1 MNNGYYAIVLDKKSR
16 KDVRKKATMDVV
28 NGDHITLAYKP
39 DDRTFKKLKCL
50 VGKKVD
56 AYYNQIRANKNIEAY
71 FIRDMYLTESYKK
84 LKKITPGQAHITISH
99 KKGYKPGDAKSM
111 FDKPPM
117 KFYFPTDMV
126 QGKVKWIQYK
136 KEAI

>member
-16 KDVRKKATMDVV
+16 KDVRKKATMDIV

-84 LKKITPGQAHITISH
+84 GN
-99 KKGYKPGDAKSM
+99 KPNDAKSM

-117 KFYFPTDMV
+117 KFYFPTEMAS
-126 QGKVKWIQYK
+126 GKVKWISY
-136 KEAI
+136 E

>member
-1 MNNGYYAIVLDKKSR
+1 MNMNNGYYAIVLDKKSR

-50 VGKKVD
+50 LNRKVD

-84 LKKITPGQAHITISH
+84 LKKITPGQAHITISY
-99 KKGYKPGDAKSM
+99 KKGYKPNDAKSM

-117 KFYFPTDMV
+117 KFYFPTEMAS
-126 QGKVKWIQYK
+126 GKVKWISY
-136 KEAI
+136 E

>member
-1 MNNGYYAIVLDKKSR
+1 MNMNNGYYAVVLDKKSR
-16 KDVRKKATMDVV
+16 EDIRKKATMPVV

-56 AYYNQIRANKNIEAY
+56 AYYNQIRANKYIEAY

-99 KKGYKPGDAKSM
+99 KKGYKPGEAKSL
-111 FDKPPM
+111 FGIPPI
-117 KFYFPTDMV
+117 KFYFPTEMAS
-126 QGKVKWIQYK
+126 GKVKWISY
-136 KEAI
+136 E

>member
-1 MNNGYYAIVLDKKSR
+1 MNMNNGYYAIVLDKKSR
-16 KDVRKKATMDVV
+16 KYVRKKATMDIV

-84 LKKITPGQAHITISH
+84 LKKITPGQAHITISY
-99 KKGYKPGDAKSM
+99 KKGYKPNDAKSM

-117 KFYFPTDMV
+117 KFYFPTEMAS
-126 QGKVKWIQYK
+126 GKVKWISY
-136 KEAI
+136 E

>member
-50 VGKKVD
+50 LNRKVD
-56 AYYNQIRANKNIEAY
+56 AYYNQIRANKNIEA
-71 FIRDMYLTESYKK
+71 FWIRDMYLTESNKK

-99 KKGYKPGDAKSM
+99 KKDFKPGDAKSM
-111 FDKPPM
+111 FKKPTYRD
-117 KFYFPTDMV
+117 YFPTDMV
-126 QGKVKWIQYK
+126 QGKIKWIQYK
-136 KEAI
+136 KEV

>member
-1 MNNGYYAIVLDKKSR
+1 MHNGYFAVVLDEKSCDAVKKYS
-16 KDVRKKATMDVV
+16 TMDVV

-39 DDRTFKKLKCL
+39 DDRMFKKLKCL

-117 KFYFPTDMV
+117 KFYFPTEMAT
-126 QGKVKWIQYK
+126 GKVKWISY
-136 KEAI
+136 E